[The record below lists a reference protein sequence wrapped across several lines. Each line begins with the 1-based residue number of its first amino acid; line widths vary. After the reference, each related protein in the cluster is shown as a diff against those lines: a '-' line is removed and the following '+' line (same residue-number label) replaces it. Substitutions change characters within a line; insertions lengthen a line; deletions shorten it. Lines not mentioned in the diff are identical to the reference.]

1 MDRPCTY
8 GTQMGP
14 DLPRGYASTAL
25 QNSLTKSV
33 PTSEQLCGVLA
44 QDISAQRPVLTD
56 RSQSQCV
63 ADVVMETCPSSVCC
77 RRH

>member
-1 MDRPCTY
+1 MDRPCTH

-14 DLPRGYASTAL
+14 DLPRGYATTAL

-33 PTSEQLCGVLA
+33 PTSEQLYGVPA
-44 QDISAQRPVLTD
+44 QDISAQRLVPTD
-56 RSQSQCV
+56 RIQSQCV
-63 ADVVMETCPSSVCC
+63 ADVVMGICPSSVCC